1 VDKRA
6 ASTVVSKGLEITIVL
21 LYVGVLS
28 TALYGG
34 VVPEARE
41 TADDAVAERALAAA
55 VEDIRAAVPAS
66 GDGTV
71 RLVVDLPATIGG
83 QTYTVVPEGRTL
95 VLHHPHQAV
104 DSSVALLLP
113 DRVDAITGRWESGDE
128 TVVEI
133 EASDDGI
140 DLRLVSE

>member
-1 VDKRA
+1 MDNRG
-6 ASTVVSKGLEITIVL
+6 ASAVVSKALEIVIVL

-34 VVPEARE
+34 VVPEARQ

-55 VEDIRAAVPAS
+55 VEDIRAAVPSS

-71 RLVVDLPATIGG
+71 SLAVELPTTIGG
-83 QTYTVVPEGRTL
+83 EVYTVVPKGRAL
-95 VLHHPHQAV
+95 VLNHPNEAV
-104 DSSVALLLP
+104 DAKVALLLP
-113 DRVDAITGRWESGDE
+113 DSVQAITGRWESSGE

-133 EASDDGI
+133 EVSHDKI
-140 DLRLVSE
+140 DLRLISE